1 MIVLKIIGWVLL
13 GLLGLLL
20 ALILFALCVKVRFRI
35 EYSSENTSVLLKWLF
50 LKIPIY
56 PGKPKEKKPK
66 EEKPPEEK
74 PQEEEKE
81 EKEKKPKQGGGFL
94 QTLYDAEGVDGL
106 LAILQKVLSYTKRF
120 FGGAYRGFVVDELY
134 LDVRCTKEDA
144 AATAIYYGEVCAV
157 LFPLLGNLAS
167 KCKLKKYDFNIYPD
181 FIARFS
187 DASFVTSFHITPMYY
202 IGITTAYVCR
212 LLFGVLIGMLVKISG
227 ANKEKK
233 SSRNEN
239 KNTKEKSEG

>member
-13 GLLGLLL
+13 GLLGLIL

-50 LKIPIY
+50 LKIPLY

-74 PQEEEKE
+74 HEEEEEKE
-81 EKEKKPKQGGGFL
+81 EKPKQGGGFL
-94 QTLYDAEGVDGL
+94 QTLYNAEGIDGL
-106 LAILQKVLSYTKRF
+106 LAILQKVLSYTKKF

-212 LLFGVLIGMLVKISG
+212 LLIGMLVKISG